1 MGNKE
6 LAQEIIK
13 LMGGTGNISQSWHC
27 ITRLRFN
34 INDEKQVKVDELKTV
49 DGVLGAQ
56 FQSGQF
62 QVIIGAKVAEVYEEI
77 DHLIGESS
85 NDSTSAKN
93 TSKMNPIEVVF
104 DVISGI
110 FTPILP
116 AIVGSGLIKGIM
128 ALFVSLGWLT
138 EKSSTYAVLQIFSNA
153 VFYFLPFLI
162 AYSAAKKFK
171 TRESLAMALAGI
183 LLYPTMVE
191 GAVKGADPL
200 SFLGLSIPLY
210 NYTSSVLPIIL
221 GVLLLSFVDK
231 WMTKVIPKSLS
242 IVFTPVLSLM
252 ITAPLT
258 LAFIAPVGN
267 VFGQYLEIFFT
278 SLFHFAGPIAG
289 LLMGGLMPLI
299 VLTGMHYAFFPS
311 TFASFEKVGYD
322 VMLLPMNF
330 IANMAQAGA
339 VLGVIIRTKRVET
352 RSLAL
357 STLLPSFFGITE
369 PAIYG
374 VTLRLKK
381 PFYASLIGGAVGG
394 CFYGLFSVKTTAF
407 SIPGITSLPT
417 YIMKGT
423 NNFQLALIGIAL
435 SFLVSLLA
443 TMFLGFKE
451 PATKDEG
458 QPEKQEK
465 PSNNPENAVNQ
476 QAARQVNPYE
486 VQAPITGKVVPLSD
500 VNDAVFS
507 SEMMG
512 KGVAIIPD
520 KGVVQAPFAGKV
532 VTVTP
537 TKHAIGLVS
546 DDGVELLIH
555 VGIDT
560 VTLNG
565 QFFEVLVEEGDEIN
579 IGDHLLS
586 FDIEGIQSKG
596 LDVVTPMI
604 VTNSSKYLDVIY
616 TGDSYVNAGENKLLM
631 LIH

>member
-1 MGNKE
+1 MENKE
-6 LAQEIIK
+6 LAQEIVNLI
-13 LMGGTGNISQSWHC
+13 GGTENISQSWHC

-34 INDEKQVKVDELKTV
+34 LNDESQVKVDELKTL

-77 DHLIGESS
+77 DHLVGHSS
-85 NDSTSAKN
+85 NESTPVKN

-128 ALFVSLGWLT
+128 ALLVSFGWLT
-138 EKSSTYAVLQIFSNA
+138 ETSSTYQVLQIFSNA

-171 TRESLAMALAGI
+171 TRESLALALAGI
-183 LLYPTMVE
+183 LLYPAMIE
-191 GAVKGADPL
+191 GAAKGADPL
-200 SFLGLSIPLY
+200 SFLGLSIPLN

-231 WMTKVIPKSLS
+231 WITKAIPKSLS

-258 LAFIAPVGN
+258 LAFIAPIGN
-267 VFGQYLEIFFT
+267 VSGQYLEIFFT
-278 SLFHFAGPIAG
+278 SLFNFAGPIAG

-311 TFASFEKVGYD
+311 TLASFEKVGYD
-322 VMLLPMNF
+322 IMLLPMNF

-435 SFLVSLLA
+435 SFIVSLLV
-443 TMFLGFKE
+443 TIFLGFKE
-451 PATKDEG
+451 SVTVNEQAA
-458 QPEKQEK
+458 EK
-465 PSNNPENAVNQ
+465 PNHTVSTENQ
-476 QAARQVNPYE
+476 QMSRQTSPFE
-486 VQAPITGKVVPLSD
+486 VQAPMSGKVIPLSE
-500 VNDAVFS
+500 VNDSVFS

-512 KGVAIIPD
+512 KGVAILPD
-520 KGVVQAPFAGKV
+520 KGVVQAPFSGKV

-546 DDGVELLIH
+546 DDGIELLIH

-560 VTLNG
+560 VSLNG
-565 QFFEVLVEEGDEIN
+565 QFFDVLVKEGDEMKT
-579 IGDHLLS
+579 GDHLLS
-586 FDIEGIQSKG
+586 FDIEGIQSNH
-596 LDVVTPMI
+596 LDVVTPII
-604 VTNSSKYLDVIY
+604 VTNSTQYLDVIH
-616 TGDSYVNAGENKLLM
+616 TGDAHVTAGQNKLLM

>member
-1 MGNKE
+1 MENKE
-6 LAQEIIK
+6 LAQEIVNLI
-13 LMGGTGNISQSWHC
+13 GGTENISQSWHC

-34 INDEKQVKVDELKTV
+34 LNDESQVKVDELKTL

-77 DHLIGESS
+77 DHLVGHSS
-85 NDSTSAKN
+85 NESAPVKN

-128 ALFVSLGWLT
+128 ALLVSLGWLT
-138 EKSSTYAVLQIFSNA
+138 ETSATYQVLQIFSNA

-171 TRESLAMALAGI
+171 TRESLALALAGI
-183 LLYPTMVE
+183 LLYPTMIE
-191 GAVKGADPL
+191 GAAKGADPL
-200 SFLGLSIPLY
+200 SFLGLSIPLN

-231 WMTKVIPKSLS
+231 WITKAIPKSLS

-258 LAFIAPVGN
+258 LAFIAPIGN
-267 VFGQYLEIFFT
+267 VSGQYLEIFFT
-278 SLFHFAGPIAG
+278 SLFNFAGPIAG

-311 TFASFEKVGYD
+311 TLASFEKVGYD
-322 VMLLPMNF
+322 IMLLPMNF

-435 SFLVSLLA
+435 SFIVSLLV
-443 TMFLGFKE
+443 TIFLGFKE
-451 PATKDEG
+451 SVTVNEQAA
-458 QPEKQEK
+458 EK
-465 PSNNPENAVNQ
+465 PNHTVSTENQ
-476 QAARQVNPYE
+476 QMSRQTSPFE
-486 VQAPITGKVVPLSD
+486 VQAPMSGKVIPLSE
-500 VNDAVFS
+500 VNDSVFS

-512 KGVAIIPD
+512 KGVAILPD
-520 KGVVQAPFAGKV
+520 KGVVQAPFSGKV

-546 DDGVELLIH
+546 DDGIELLIH

-560 VTLNG
+560 VSLNG
-565 QFFEVLVEEGDEIN
+565 QFFDVLVKEGDEMKT
-579 IGDHLLS
+579 GDHLLS
-586 FDIEGIQSKG
+586 FDIEGIQSNH
-596 LDVVTPMI
+596 LDVVTPII
-604 VTNSSKYLDVIY
+604 VTNSTQYLDVIH
-616 TGDSYVNAGENKLLM
+616 TGDAHVTAGQNKLLM

>member
-1 MGNKE
+1 MENKE
-6 LAQEIIK
+6 LAGKIVK
-13 LMGGTGNISQSWHC
+13 LIGGTENISQSWHC

-34 INDEKQVKVDELKTV
+34 LNDESQVKVDELKTL

-77 DHLIGESS
+77 DHLAGHSS
-85 NDSTSAKN
+85 NDSAPVKN

-138 EKSSTYAVLQIFSNA
+138 ETSSTYQVLQIFSNA

-171 TRESLAMALAGI
+171 TRESLALALAGI

-191 GAVKGADPL
+191 GAAKGADPL
-200 SFLGLSIPLY
+200 NFLGLSIPLN

-231 WMTKVIPKSLS
+231 WITKAIPKSLS

-258 LAFIAPVGN
+258 LAFIAPIGN
-267 VFGQYLEIFFT
+267 VSGQYLEIFFT
-278 SLFHFAGPIAG
+278 SLFNFAGPIAG

-311 TFASFEKVGYD
+311 TLASFEKVGYD
-322 VMLLPMNF
+322 IMLLPMNF

-435 SFLVSLLA
+435 SFIVSLLI
-443 TMFLGFKE
+443 TILLGFQE
-451 PATKDEG
+451 SVTAFNE
-458 QPEKQEK
+458 QAAEK
-465 PSNNPENAVNQ
+465 PNHTESTENQ
-476 QAARQVNPYE
+476 QMSKQTNPYE
-486 VQAPITGKVVPLSD
+486 VQAPMSGKVIPLSE
-500 VNDAVFS
+500 VNDSVFS

-512 KGVAIIPD
+512 KGVAILPD
-520 KGVVQAPFAGKV
+520 KGVVQAPFSGKV

-546 DDGVELLIH
+546 DDGIELLIH

-560 VTLNG
+560 VSLNG
-565 QFFEVLVEEGDEIN
+565 QFFDVLVKEGDKIKT
-579 IGDHLLS
+579 GDHLLS
-586 FDIEGIQSKG
+586 FDIEGIQSNH
-596 LDVVTPMI
+596 LDVVTPII
-604 VTNSSKYLDVIY
+604 VTNSTQYLDVIH
-616 TGDSYVNAGENKLLM
+616 TGDAHVTAGQNKLLM

>member
-1 MGNKE
+1 MENKE
-6 LAQEIIK
+6 LAQEIVNLI
-13 LMGGTGNISQSWHC
+13 GGTENISQSWHC

-34 INDEKQVKVDELKTV
+34 LNDEGQVKVDELKTL

-77 DHLIGESS
+77 DQLVGHRT
-85 NDSTSAKN
+85 NKSAPIKN

-138 EKSSTYAVLQIFSNA
+138 ETSSTYQVLQIFSNA

-171 TRESLAMALAGI
+171 TRESLALALAGI
-183 LLYPTMVE
+183 LLYPVMIE
-191 GAVKGADPL
+191 GAAKGADPL
-200 SFLGLSIPLY
+200 SFLGLSIPLN

-231 WMTKVIPKSLS
+231 WITKAIPKSLS

-258 LAFIAPVGN
+258 LAFIAPIGN
-267 VFGQYLEIFFT
+267 VSGEYLEIFFT
-278 SLFHFAGPIAG
+278 SLFNFAGPIAG
-289 LLMGGLMPLI
+289 FLMGGLMPLI

-311 TFASFEKVGYD
+311 TLASFEKVGYD
-322 VMLLPMNF
+322 IMLLPMNF

-435 SFLVSLLA
+435 SFIVSLLV
-443 TMFLGFKE
+443 TIFLGFKE
-451 PATKDEG
+451 SVTVNEQAA
-458 QPEKQEK
+458 EK
-465 PSNNPENAVNQ
+465 PNHTVSTENQ
-476 QAARQVNPYE
+476 QMSRQTSPFE
-486 VQAPITGKVVPLSD
+486 VQAPMSGKVIPLSE
-500 VNDAVFS
+500 VNDSVFS

-512 KGVAIIPD
+512 KGVAILPD
-520 KGVVQAPFAGKV
+520 KGVVQAPFSGKV

-546 DDGVELLIH
+546 DEGIELLIH

-560 VTLNG
+560 VSLNG
-565 QFFEVLVEEGDEIN
+565 QFFDVLVKEGDEMKT
-579 IGDHLLS
+579 GDHLLS
-586 FDIEGIQSKG
+586 FDIEGIQSNH
-596 LDVVTPMI
+596 LDVVTPII
-604 VTNSSKYLDVIY
+604 VTNSTQYLDVIH
-616 TGDSYVNAGENKLLM
+616 TGDAHVTAGQNKLLM

>member
-1 MGNKE
+1 MENKE
-6 LAQEIIK
+6 LAGKIVK
-13 LMGGTGNISQSWHC
+13 LIGGTENISQSWHC

-34 INDEKQVKVDELKTV
+34 LNDESQVKVDELKTL

-77 DHLIGESS
+77 DHLAGHSS
-85 NDSTSAKN
+85 NNSAPVKN

-138 EKSSTYAVLQIFSNA
+138 ETSSTYQVLQIFSNA

-171 TRESLAMALAGI
+171 TRESLALALAGI
-183 LLYPTMVE
+183 LLYPTIIE
-191 GAVKGADPL
+191 GAAKGADPL
-200 SFLGLSIPLY
+200 NLLGLSIPLN

-231 WMTKVIPKSLS
+231 WITKAIPKSLS

-258 LAFIAPVGN
+258 LAFIAPIGN
-267 VFGQYLEIFFT
+267 VSGQYLEIFFT
-278 SLFHFAGPIAG
+278 SLFNFAGPIAG

-311 TFASFEKVGYD
+311 TLASFEKVGYD
-322 VMLLPMNF
+322 IMLLPMNF

-435 SFLVSLLA
+435 SFIVSLLI
-443 TMFLGFKE
+443 TILLGFQE
-451 PATKDEG
+451 SVTAANE
-458 QPEKQEK
+458 QAAEK
-465 PSNNPENAVNQ
+465 PNHTESTENQ
-476 QAARQVNPYE
+476 QMSKQTNPYE
-486 VQAPITGKVVPLSD
+486 VQAPMSGKVIPLSE
-500 VNDAVFS
+500 VNDSVFS

-512 KGVAIIPD
+512 KGVAILPD
-520 KGVVQAPFAGKV
+520 KGVVQAPFSGKV

-546 DDGVELLIH
+546 DDGIELLIH

-560 VTLNG
+560 VSLNG
-565 QFFEVLVEEGDEIN
+565 QFFDVLVKEGDEIKT
-579 IGDHLLS
+579 GDHLLS
-586 FDIEGIQSKG
+586 FDIEGIQSNH
-596 LDVVTPMI
+596 LDVVTPII
-604 VTNSSKYLDVIY
+604 VTNSTQYLDVIH
-616 TGDSYVNAGENKLLM
+616 TGDTHVTAGQNKLLM

>member
-1 MGNKE
+1 MENKE
-6 LAQEIIK
+6 LAGKIVK
-13 LMGGTGNISQSWHC
+13 LIGGTENISQSWHC

-34 INDEKQVKVDELKTV
+34 LNDENQVKVDELKTL

-77 DHLIGESS
+77 DHLAGHSS
-85 NDSTSAKN
+85 NDSAPVKN

-138 EKSSTYAVLQIFSNA
+138 ETSSTYQVLQIFSNA

-171 TRESLAMALAGI
+171 TRESLALALAGI
-183 LLYPTMVE
+183 LLYPTMIE
-191 GAVKGADPL
+191 GAAKGADPL
-200 SFLGLSIPLY
+200 SFLGLSIPLN

-231 WMTKVIPKSLS
+231 WITKAIPKSLS

-258 LAFIAPVGN
+258 LAFIAPIGN
-267 VFGQYLEIFFT
+267 VSGQYLEIFFT
-278 SLFHFAGPIAG
+278 SLFNFAGPIAG

-311 TFASFEKVGYD
+311 TLASFEKVGYD
-322 VMLLPMNF
+322 IMLLPMNF

-435 SFLVSLLA
+435 SFIVSLLI
-443 TMFLGFKE
+443 TILLGFQE
-451 PATKDEG
+451 SVTAANE
-458 QPEKQEK
+458 QAAEK
-465 PSNNPENAVNQ
+465 PNHTESTENQ
-476 QAARQVNPYE
+476 QMSKQTNPYE
-486 VQAPITGKVVPLSD
+486 VQAPMSGKVIPLSE
-500 VNDAVFS
+500 VNDSVFS

-512 KGVAIIPD
+512 KGVAILPD
-520 KGVVQAPFAGKV
+520 KGVVQAPFSGKV

-546 DDGVELLIH
+546 DDGIELLIH

-560 VTLNG
+560 VSLNG
-565 QFFEVLVEEGDEIN
+565 QFFDVLVKEGDEMKT
-579 IGDHLLS
+579 GDHLLS
-586 FDIEGIQSKG
+586 FDIEGIQSNH
-596 LDVVTPMI
+596 LDVVTPII
-604 VTNSSKYLDVIY
+604 VTNSTQYLDVIH
-616 TGDSYVNAGENKLLM
+616 TGDAHVTAGQNKLLM

>member
-1 MGNKE
+1 MENKE
-6 LAQEIIK
+6 LAQEIVK
-13 LMGGTGNISQSWHC
+13 LIGGTENISQSWHC

-34 INDEKQVKVDELKTV
+34 LNNESKVKVDELKTL

-77 DHLIGESS
+77 DHLVGHSS
-85 NDSTSAKN
+85 NDSTPVKN
-93 TSKMNPIEVVF
+93 TSKMNPIEIVF

-138 EKSSTYAVLQIFSNA
+138 ETSSTYQVLQIFSNA

-171 TRESLAMALAGI
+171 TRESLALALAGI
-183 LLYPTMVE
+183 LLYPAMIE
-191 GAVKGADPL
+191 GAAKGADPL
-200 SFLGLSIPLY
+200 SFLGLSIPLN

-231 WMTKVIPKSLS
+231 WITKVIPKSLS

-258 LAFIAPVGN
+258 LAFIAPIGN
-267 VFGQYLEIFFT
+267 VSGQYLEIFFT
-278 SLFHFAGPIAG
+278 SLFNFAGPVAG

-311 TFASFEKVGYD
+311 MLASFEKLGYD
-322 VMLLPMNF
+322 IMLLPMNF

-417 YIMKGT
+417 YMMKGT

-435 SFLVSLLA
+435 SFIVSLLV
-443 TMFLGFKE
+443 TIFLGFKE
-451 PATKDEG
+451 SVT
-458 QPEKQEK
+458 
-465 PSNNPENAVNQ
+465 AVNE
-476 QAARQVNPYE
+476 QAAENPNHAAGTENQQLTKQTSPFE
-486 VQAPITGKVVPLSD
+486 VQAPMSGKVIPLSE
-500 VNDAVFS
+500 VNDSVFS

-512 KGVAIIPD
+512 KGVAILPD
-520 KGVVQAPFAGKV
+520 KGVVQAPFSGKV

-546 DDGVELLIH
+546 DDGIELLIH

-560 VTLNG
+560 VSLNG
-565 QFFEVLVEEGDEIN
+565 QFFDVLVKEGDEIKT
-579 IGDHLLS
+579 GDHLLS
-586 FDIEGIQSKG
+586 FDIEGIQSNH
-596 LDVVTPMI
+596 LDVVTPII
-604 VTNSSKYLDVIY
+604 VTNSTQYLDVIH
-616 TGDSYVNAGENKLLM
+616 TGDAHVTAGQNKLLM

>member
-1 MGNKE
+1 MENKE
-6 LAQEIIK
+6 LAQEIVK
-13 LMGGTGNISQSWHC
+13 LIGGTENISQSWHC

-34 INDEKQVKVDELKTV
+34 LNNESKVKVDELKTL

-62 QVIIGAKVAEVYEEI
+62 QVIIGAKVAEIYEEI
-77 DHLIGESS
+77 DHLVGHSS
-85 NDSTSAKN
+85 NDSTPVKN

-138 EKSSTYAVLQIFSNA
+138 ETSSTYQVLQIFSNA

-171 TRESLAMALAGI
+171 TRESLALALAGI
-183 LLYPTMVE
+183 LLYPAMIE
-191 GAVKGADPL
+191 GAAKGADPL
-200 SFLGLSIPLY
+200 SFLGLSIPLN

-231 WMTKVIPKSLS
+231 WITKAIPKSLS

-258 LAFIAPVGN
+258 LAFIAPIGN
-267 VFGQYLEIFFT
+267 VSGQYLEIFFT
-278 SLFHFAGPIAG
+278 SLFNFAGPIAG

-311 TFASFEKVGYD
+311 TLASFEKMGYD
-322 VMLLPMNF
+322 IMLLPMNF

-417 YIMKGT
+417 YMMKGT

-435 SFLVSLLA
+435 SFIVSLLV
-443 TMFLGFKE
+443 TIFLGFKE
-451 PATKDEG
+451 SVTAVNE
-458 QPEKQEK
+458 QAAEK
-465 PSNNPENAVNQ
+465 PNHAVGTENQ
-476 QAARQVNPYE
+476 QLSKQTSPFE
-486 VQAPITGKVVPLSD
+486 VQAPMSGKVIPLSE
-500 VNDAVFS
+500 VNDSVFS

-512 KGVAIIPD
+512 KGVAILPD
-520 KGVVQAPFAGKV
+520 KGVVQAPFSGKV

-537 TKHAIGLVS
+537 TKHAIGIVS
-546 DDGVELLIH
+546 DDGIELLIH

-560 VTLNG
+560 VSLNG
-565 QFFEVLVEEGDEIN
+565 QFFDVLVKEGDEIKT
-579 IGDHLLS
+579 GDHLLS
-586 FDIEGIQSKG
+586 FDIEGIQSNH
-596 LDVVTPMI
+596 LDVVTPII
-604 VTNSSKYLDVIY
+604 VTNSTQYLDVIH
-616 TGDSYVNAGENKLLM
+616 TGDAHVTAIQNKLLM

>member
-1 MGNKE
+1 MENKE
-6 LAQEIIK
+6 LAGKIVK
-13 LMGGTGNISQSWHC
+13 LIGGTENISQSWHC

-34 INDEKQVKVDELKTV
+34 LNDENQVKVDELKTL

-77 DHLIGESS
+77 DHLAGHSS
-85 NDSTSAKN
+85 NDSAPVKN

-138 EKSSTYAVLQIFSNA
+138 ETSSTYQVLQIFSNA

-171 TRESLAMALAGI
+171 TRESLALALAGI
-183 LLYPTMVE
+183 LLYPTMIE
-191 GAVKGADPL
+191 GAAKGADPL
-200 SFLGLSIPLY
+200 NFLGLSIPLN

-231 WMTKVIPKSLS
+231 WITKAIPKSLS

-258 LAFIAPVGN
+258 LAFIAPIGN
-267 VFGQYLEIFFT
+267 VSGQYLEIFFT
-278 SLFHFAGPIAG
+278 SLFNFAGPIAG

-311 TFASFEKVGYD
+311 TLASFEKVGYD
-322 VMLLPMNF
+322 IMLLPMNF

-435 SFLVSLLA
+435 SFIVSLLI
-443 TMFLGFKE
+443 TILLGFQE
-451 PATKDEG
+451 SVTAFNE
-458 QPEKQEK
+458 QAAEK
-465 PSNNPENAVNQ
+465 PNHTESTENQ
-476 QAARQVNPYE
+476 QMSKQTNPYE
-486 VQAPITGKVVPLSD
+486 VQAPMSGKVIPLSE
-500 VNDAVFS
+500 VNDSVFS

-512 KGVAIIPD
+512 KGVAILPD
-520 KGVVQAPFAGKV
+520 KEVVQAPFSGKV

-546 DDGVELLIH
+546 DDGIELLIH

-560 VTLNG
+560 VSLNG
-565 QFFEVLVEEGDEIN
+565 QFFDVLVKEGDKIKT
-579 IGDHLLS
+579 GDHLLS
-586 FDIEGIQSKG
+586 FDIEGIQSNH
-596 LDVVTPMI
+596 LDVVTPII
-604 VTNSSKYLDVIY
+604 VTNSTQYLDVIH
-616 TGDSYVNAGENKLLM
+616 TGDTHVTAGQNKLLM

>member
-1 MGNKE
+1 MENKE
-6 LAQEIIK
+6 LAQEIVK
-13 LMGGTGNISQSWHC
+13 LIGGTENISQSWHC

-34 INDEKQVKVDELKTV
+34 LNNESKVKVDELKTL

-62 QVIIGAKVAEVYEEI
+62 QVIIGAKVAEIYEEI
-77 DHLIGESS
+77 DHLVGHSS
-85 NDSTSAKN
+85 NDSTPVKN

-138 EKSSTYAVLQIFSNA
+138 ETSSTYQVLQIFSNA

-171 TRESLAMALAGI
+171 TRESLALALAGI
-183 LLYPTMVE
+183 LLYPAMIE
-191 GAVKGADPL
+191 GAAKGADPL
-200 SFLGLSIPLY
+200 SFLGLSIPLN

-231 WMTKVIPKSLS
+231 WITKAIPKSLS

-258 LAFIAPVGN
+258 LAFIAPIGN
-267 VFGQYLEIFFT
+267 VSGQYLEIFFT
-278 SLFHFAGPIAG
+278 SLFNFAGPVAG

-311 TFASFEKVGYD
+311 TLASFEKLGYD
-322 VMLLPMNF
+322 IMLLPMNF

-417 YIMKGT
+417 YMMKGT

-435 SFLVSLLA
+435 SFIVSLLV
-443 TMFLGFKE
+443 TIFLGFKE
-451 PATKDEG
+451 SVTAVNE
-458 QPEKQEK
+458 QAAEK
-465 PSNNPENAVNQ
+465 PNHAVGTENQ
-476 QAARQVNPYE
+476 QLSKQTSPFE
-486 VQAPITGKVVPLSD
+486 VQAPMSGKVIPLSE
-500 VNDAVFS
+500 VNDSVFS

-512 KGVAIIPD
+512 KGVAILPD
-520 KGVVQAPFAGKV
+520 KGVVQAPFSGKV

-537 TKHAIGLVS
+537 TKHAIGIVS
-546 DDGVELLIH
+546 DDGIELLIH

-560 VTLNG
+560 VSLNG
-565 QFFEVLVEEGDEIN
+565 QFFDVLVKEGDEIKT
-579 IGDHLLS
+579 GDHLLS
-586 FDIEGIQSKG
+586 FDIEGIQSNH
-596 LDVVTPMI
+596 LDVVTPII
-604 VTNSSKYLDVIY
+604 VTNSTQYLDVIH
-616 TGDSYVNAGENKLLM
+616 TGDAHVTAGQNKLLM

>member
-1 MGNKE
+1 MENKE
-6 LAQEIIK
+6 LAQEIVK
-13 LMGGTGNISQSWHC
+13 LIGGTENISQSWHC

-34 INDEKQVKVDELKTV
+34 LNNESKVKVDELKTL

-77 DHLIGESS
+77 DHLVGHSS
-85 NDSTSAKN
+85 NDSTPVKN

-138 EKSSTYAVLQIFSNA
+138 ETSSTYQVLQIFSNA

-171 TRESLAMALAGI
+171 TRESLALALAGI
-183 LLYPTMVE
+183 LLYPAMIE
-191 GAVKGADPL
+191 GAAKGADPL
-200 SFLGLSIPLY
+200 SFLGLSIPLN

-231 WMTKVIPKSLS
+231 WITKAIPKSLS

-258 LAFIAPVGN
+258 LAFIAPIGN
-267 VFGQYLEIFFT
+267 VSGQYLEIFFT
-278 SLFHFAGPIAG
+278 SLFNFAGPIAG

-311 TFASFEKVGYD
+311 TLASFEKMGYD
-322 VMLLPMNF
+322 IMLLPMNF

-417 YIMKGT
+417 YMMKGT

-435 SFLVSLLA
+435 SFIVSLLV
-443 TMFLGFKE
+443 TIFLGFKE
-451 PATKDEG
+451 SVTAVNE
-458 QPEKQEK
+458 QAAEK
-465 PSNNPENAVNQ
+465 PNHAVSTENQ
-476 QAARQVNPYE
+476 QLSKQTRPFE
-486 VQAPITGKVVPLSD
+486 VQAPMSGKVIPLSE
-500 VNDAVFS
+500 VNDSVFS

-512 KGVAIIPD
+512 KGVAILPD
-520 KGVVQAPFAGKV
+520 KGVVQAPFSGKV

-546 DDGVELLIH
+546 DDGIELLIH

-560 VTLNG
+560 VSLNG
-565 QFFEVLVEEGDEIN
+565 QFFDVLVKEGDEMKT
-579 IGDHLLS
+579 GDHLLS
-586 FDIEGIQSKG
+586 FDIEGIQSNH
-596 LDVVTPMI
+596 LDVVTPII
-604 VTNSSKYLDVIY
+604 VTNSTQYLDVIH
-616 TGDSYVNAGENKLLM
+616 TGDAHVIAGQNKLLM

>member
-1 MGNKE
+1 MENKE
-6 LAQEIIK
+6 LAQEIVNLI
-13 LMGGTGNISQSWHC
+13 GGTENISQSWHC

-34 INDEKQVKVDELKTV
+34 LNDESQVKVDELKTLY
-49 DGVLGAQ
+49 GVLGAQ

-62 QVIIGAKVAEVYEEI
+62 QVIIGAKVAEVYEKI
-77 DHLIGESS
+77 DHLVGHSS
-85 NDSTSAKN
+85 NESAPVKN

-128 ALFVSLGWLT
+128 ALFVSFGWLT
-138 EKSSTYAVLQIFSNA
+138 ETSSTYQVLQIFSNA

-171 TRESLAMALAGI
+171 TRESLALALAGI
-183 LLYPTMVE
+183 LLYPAMIE
-191 GAVKGADPL
+191 GAAKGADPL
-200 SFLGLSIPLY
+200 SFLGLSIPLN

-231 WMTKVIPKSLS
+231 WITKAIPKSLS

-258 LAFIAPVGN
+258 LAFIAPIGN
-267 VFGQYLEIFFT
+267 VSGQYLEIFFT
-278 SLFHFAGPIAG
+278 SLFNFAGPIAG

-311 TFASFEKVGYD
+311 TLASFEKVGYD
-322 VMLLPMNF
+322 IMLLPMNF

-435 SFLVSLLA
+435 SFIVSLLV
-443 TMFLGFKE
+443 TIFLGFKE
-451 PATKDEG
+451 SVT
-458 QPEKQEK
+458 
-465 PSNNPENAVNQ
+465 AVNE
-476 QAARQVNPYE
+476 QAADKPNHTVSTENQQMSKQTSPFE
-486 VQAPITGKVVPLSD
+486 VQAPMSGKVIPLSE
-500 VNDAVFS
+500 VNDSVFS

-512 KGVAIIPD
+512 KGVAILPD
-520 KGVVQAPFAGKV
+520 KGVVQAPFSGKI

-546 DDGVELLIH
+546 DDGIELLIH

-560 VTLNG
+560 VSLNG
-565 QFFEVLVEEGDEIN
+565 QFFDVLVKEGDEMKT
-579 IGDHLLS
+579 GDHLLS
-586 FDIEGIQSKG
+586 FDIEGIQSNH
-596 LDVVTPMI
+596 LDVVTPII
-604 VTNSSKYLDVIY
+604 VTNSTQYLDVIH
-616 TGDSYVNAGENKLLM
+616 TGDAHVTAGQNKLLM

>member
-1 MGNKE
+1 MENKE
-6 LAQEIIK
+6 LAQEIVNLI
-13 LMGGTGNISQSWHC
+13 GGTENISQSWHC

-34 INDEKQVKVDELKTV
+34 LNDESQVKVDELKTL

-77 DHLIGESS
+77 DHLVGHSS
-85 NDSTSAKN
+85 NESAPVKN

-128 ALFVSLGWLT
+128 ALLVSLGWLT
-138 EKSSTYAVLQIFSNA
+138 ETSATYQVLQIFSNA

-171 TRESLAMALAGI
+171 TRESLALALAGI
-183 LLYPTMVE
+183 LLYPTMIE
-191 GAVKGADPL
+191 GAAKGADPL
-200 SFLGLSIPLY
+200 SFLGLSIPLN

-231 WMTKVIPKSLS
+231 WITKAIPKSLS

-258 LAFIAPVGN
+258 LAFIAPIGN
-267 VFGQYLEIFFT
+267 VSGQYLEIFFT
-278 SLFHFAGPIAG
+278 SLFNFAGPIAG

-311 TFASFEKVGYD
+311 TLASFEKVGYD
-322 VMLLPMNF
+322 IMLLPMNF

-435 SFLVSLLA
+435 SFIVSLLV
-443 TMFLGFKE
+443 TIFLGFKE
-451 PATKDEG
+451 SVTVNEQAA
-458 QPEKQEK
+458 EK
-465 PSNNPENAVNQ
+465 PNHTVSTENQ
-476 QAARQVNPYE
+476 QMSRQTSPFE
-486 VQAPITGKVVPLSD
+486 VQAPMSGKVIPLSA
-500 VNDAVFS
+500 VNDSVFS

-512 KGVAIIPD
+512 KGVAILPD
-520 KGVVQAPFAGKV
+520 KGVVQAPFSGKV

-546 DDGVELLIH
+546 DDGIELLIH

-560 VTLNG
+560 VSLNG
-565 QFFEVLVEEGDEIN
+565 QFFDVLVKEGDEMKT
-579 IGDHLLS
+579 GDHLLS
-586 FDIEGIQSKG
+586 FDIEGIQSNH
-596 LDVVTPMI
+596 LDVVTPII
-604 VTNSSKYLDVIY
+604 VTNSTQYLDVIH
-616 TGDSYVNAGENKLLM
+616 TGDAHVTAGQNKLLM

>member
-1 MGNKE
+1 MKNKE
-6 LAQEIIK
+6 LAGEIVK
-13 LMGGTGNISQSWHC
+13 LIGGTENISQSWHC

-34 INDEKQVKVDELKTV
+34 LNDESQVKVDELKTL

-77 DHLIGESS
+77 DHLAGHSS
-85 NDSTSAKN
+85 NNSAPVKN

-128 ALFVSLGWLT
+128 ALFVSLGWLAET
-138 EKSSTYAVLQIFSNA
+138 SSTYQVLQIFSNA

-171 TRESLAMALAGI
+171 TRESLALALAGI
-183 LLYPTMVE
+183 LLYPTMLE
-191 GAVKGADPL
+191 GAAKGADPL
-200 SFLGLSIPLY
+200 SFLGLSIPLN

-231 WMTKVIPKSLS
+231 WITKVIPKSLS

-258 LAFIAPVGN
+258 LAFIAPIGN
-267 VFGQYLEIFFT
+267 VSGQYLEIFFT
-278 SLFHFAGPIAG
+278 SLFNFAGPIAG

-311 TFASFEKVGYD
+311 TLASFEKVGYD
-322 VMLLPMNF
+322 IMLLPMNF

-435 SFLVSLLA
+435 SFIVSLLI
-443 TMFLGFKE
+443 TILLGFQE
-451 PATKDEG
+451 SVTAANEQTA
-458 QPEKQEK
+458 EK
-465 PSNNPENAVNQ
+465 PNHTESTENQ
-476 QAARQVNPYE
+476 QISKQTTPYE
-486 VQAPITGKVVPLSD
+486 VQAPMSGKIIPLSE
-500 VNDAVFS
+500 VNDSVFS

-512 KGVAIIPD
+512 KGVAILPD
-520 KGVVQAPFAGKV
+520 KGVVQAPFSGKV

-546 DDGVELLIH
+546 DDGIELLIH

-560 VTLNG
+560 VSLNG
-565 QFFEVLVEEGDEIN
+565 QFFDVLVKEGDEMKT
-579 IGDHLLS
+579 GDHLLS
-586 FDIEGIQSKG
+586 FDIEGIQSNH
-596 LDVVTPMI
+596 LDVVTPII
-604 VTNSSKYLDVIY
+604 VTNSTQYLDVIH
-616 TGDSYVNAGENKLLM
+616 TGDAHVTAGQNKLLM

>member
-1 MGNKE
+1 MENKE
-6 LAQEIIK
+6 LAQEIVK
-13 LMGGTGNISQSWHC
+13 LIGGTENISQSWHC

-34 INDEKQVKVDELKTV
+34 LNNESKVKVDELKTL

-62 QVIIGAKVAEVYEEI
+62 QVIIGAKVAEIYEEI
-77 DHLIGESS
+77 DHLVGHSS
-85 NDSTSAKN
+85 NDSTPVKN

-138 EKSSTYAVLQIFSNA
+138 ETSSTYQVLQIFSNA

-171 TRESLAMALAGI
+171 TRESLALALAGI
-183 LLYPTMVE
+183 LLYPAMIE
-191 GAVKGADPL
+191 GAAKGADPL
-200 SFLGLSIPLY
+200 SFLGLSIPLN

-231 WMTKVIPKSLS
+231 WITKAIPKSLS

-258 LAFIAPVGN
+258 LAFIAPIGN
-267 VFGQYLEIFFT
+267 VSGQYLEIFFT
-278 SLFHFAGPIAG
+278 SLFNFAGPIAG

-311 TFASFEKVGYD
+311 TLASFEKMGYD
-322 VMLLPMNF
+322 IMLLPMNF

-417 YIMKGT
+417 YMMKGT

-435 SFLVSLLA
+435 SFIVSLLV
-443 TMFLGFKE
+443 TIFLGFKE
-451 PATKDEG
+451 SVTAVNE
-458 QPEKQEK
+458 QAAEK
-465 PSNNPENAVNQ
+465 PNHAAGTENQ
-476 QAARQVNPYE
+476 QLSKQTSPFE
-486 VQAPITGKVVPLSD
+486 VQAPMSGKVIPLSE
-500 VNDAVFS
+500 VNDSVFS

-512 KGVAIIPD
+512 KGVAILPD
-520 KGVVQAPFAGKV
+520 KGVVQAPFSGKV

-546 DDGVELLIH
+546 DDGIELLIH

-560 VTLNG
+560 VSLNG
-565 QFFEVLVEEGDEIN
+565 QFFDVLVKEGDEIKT
-579 IGDHLLS
+579 GDHLLS
-586 FDIEGIQSKG
+586 FDIEGIQSNH
-596 LDVVTPMI
+596 LDVVTPII
-604 VTNSSKYLDVIY
+604 VTNSTQYLDVIH
-616 TGDSYVNAGENKLLM
+616 TGDAHVTAGQNKLLM

>member
-1 MGNKE
+1 MENKE
-6 LAQEIIK
+6 LAQEIVK
-13 LMGGTGNISQSWHC
+13 LIGGTENISQSWHC

-34 INDEKQVKVDELKTV
+34 LNNESKVKVDELKTL

-77 DHLIGESS
+77 DHLVGHSS
-85 NDSTSAKN
+85 NDSTPVKN

-138 EKSSTYAVLQIFSNA
+138 ESSSTYQVLQIFSNA

-171 TRESLAMALAGI
+171 TRESLALALAGI
-183 LLYPTMVE
+183 LLYPAMIE
-191 GAVKGADPL
+191 GAAKGADPL
-200 SFLGLSIPLY
+200 SFLGLSIPLN

-231 WMTKVIPKSLS
+231 WITKAIPKSLS

-258 LAFIAPVGN
+258 LAFIAPIGN
-267 VFGQYLEIFFT
+267 VSGQYLEIFFT
-278 SLFHFAGPIAG
+278 SLFNFAGPIAG

-311 TFASFEKVGYD
+311 TLASFEKMGYD
-322 VMLLPMNF
+322 IMLLPMNF

-417 YIMKGT
+417 YMMKGT

-435 SFLVSLLA
+435 SFIVSLLV
-443 TMFLGFKE
+443 TIFLGFKE
-451 PATKDEG
+451 SVTAVNE
-458 QPEKQEK
+458 QAVEK
-465 PSNNPENAVNQ
+465 PNPAVSTENQ
-476 QAARQVNPYE
+476 QLSKQTRPFE
-486 VQAPITGKVVPLSD
+486 VQAPMSGKVIPLSE
-500 VNDAVFS
+500 VNDSVFS

-512 KGVAIIPD
+512 KGVAILPD
-520 KGVVQAPFAGKV
+520 KGVVQAPFSGKV

-546 DDGVELLIH
+546 DDGIELLIH

-560 VTLNG
+560 VSLNG
-565 QFFEVLVEEGDEIN
+565 QFFDVLVKEGDEMKT
-579 IGDHLLS
+579 GDHLLS
-586 FDIEGIQSKG
+586 FDIEGIQSNH
-596 LDVVTPMI
+596 LDVVTPII
-604 VTNSSKYLDVIY
+604 VTNSTQYLDVIH
-616 TGDSYVNAGENKLLM
+616 TGDAHVIAGQNKLLM
-631 LIH
+631 FIH

>member
-1 MGNKE
+1 MENKE
-6 LAQEIIK
+6 LAGKIVK
-13 LMGGTGNISQSWHC
+13 LIGGTENISQSWHC

-34 INDEKQVKVDELKTV
+34 LNDESQVKVDELKTL

-77 DHLIGESS
+77 DHLAGHSS
-85 NDSTSAKN
+85 NDSAPVKN

-138 EKSSTYAVLQIFSNA
+138 ETSSTYQVLQIFSNA

-171 TRESLAMALAGI
+171 TRESLALALAGI
-183 LLYPTMVE
+183 LLYPTIIE
-191 GAVKGADPL
+191 GAAKGADPL
-200 SFLGLSIPLY
+200 NLLGLSIPLN

-231 WMTKVIPKSLS
+231 WITKAIPKSLS

-258 LAFIAPVGN
+258 LAFIAPIGN
-267 VFGQYLEIFFT
+267 VSGQYLEIFFT
-278 SLFHFAGPIAG
+278 SLFNFAGPIAG

-311 TFASFEKVGYD
+311 TLASFEKVGYD
-322 VMLLPMNF
+322 IMLLPMNF

-435 SFLVSLLA
+435 SFIVSLLI
-443 TMFLGFKE
+443 TILLGFQE
-451 PATKDEG
+451 SVTAFNE
-458 QPEKQEK
+458 QAAEK
-465 PSNNPENAVNQ
+465 PNHTESTENQ
-476 QAARQVNPYE
+476 QMSKQTNPYE
-486 VQAPITGKVVPLSD
+486 VQAPMSGKVIPLSE
-500 VNDAVFS
+500 VNDSVFS

-512 KGVAIIPD
+512 KGVAILPD
-520 KGVVQAPFAGKV
+520 KGVVQAPFSGKV

-546 DDGVELLIH
+546 DDGIELLIH

-560 VTLNG
+560 VSLNG
-565 QFFEVLVEEGDEIN
+565 QFFDVLVKEGDKIKT
-579 IGDHLLS
+579 GDHLLS
-586 FDIEGIQSKG
+586 FDIEGIQSNH
-596 LDVVTPMI
+596 LDVVTPII
-604 VTNSSKYLDVIY
+604 VTNSTQYLDVIH
-616 TGDSYVNAGENKLLM
+616 TGDAHVTAGQNKLLM

>member
-1 MGNKE
+1 MENKE
-6 LAQEIIK
+6 FAGKIVK
-13 LMGGTGNISQSWHC
+13 LIGGTENISQSWHC

-34 INDEKQVKVDELKTV
+34 LNDESQVKVDELKTL

-77 DHLIGESS
+77 DHLAGHSS
-85 NDSTSAKN
+85 NDSAPVKN

-138 EKSSTYAVLQIFSNA
+138 ETSSTYQVLQIFSNA

-171 TRESLAMALAGI
+171 TRESLALALAGI
-183 LLYPTMVE
+183 LLYPTMIE
-191 GAVKGADPL
+191 GAAKGADPL
-200 SFLGLSIPLY
+200 SFLGLSIPLN

-231 WMTKVIPKSLS
+231 WITKAIPKPLS

-258 LAFIAPVGN
+258 LAFIAPIGN
-267 VFGQYLEIFFT
+267 VSGQYLEIFFT
-278 SLFHFAGPIAG
+278 SLFNFAGPIAG

-311 TFASFEKVGYD
+311 TLASFEKVGYD
-322 VMLLPMNF
+322 IMLLPMNF

-435 SFLVSLLA
+435 SFIVSLLI
-443 TMFLGFKE
+443 TILLGFQE
-451 PATKDEG
+451 SVTAFNE
-458 QPEKQEK
+458 QAAEK
-465 PSNNPENAVNQ
+465 PNHTESTENQ
-476 QAARQVNPYE
+476 QMSKQTNPYE
-486 VQAPITGKVVPLSD
+486 VQAPMSGKVIPLSE
-500 VNDAVFS
+500 VNDSVFS

-512 KGVAIIPD
+512 KGVAILPD
-520 KGVVQAPFAGKV
+520 KGVVQAPFSGKV

-546 DDGVELLIH
+546 DDGIELLIH

-560 VTLNG
+560 VSLNG
-565 QFFEVLVEEGDEIN
+565 QFFDVLVKEGDKIKT
-579 IGDHLLS
+579 GDHLLS
-586 FDIEGIQSKG
+586 FDIEGIQSNH
-596 LDVVTPMI
+596 LDVVTPII
-604 VTNSSKYLDVIY
+604 VTNSTQYLDVIH
-616 TGDSYVNAGENKLLM
+616 TGDAHVTAGQNKLLM

>member
-1 MGNKE
+1 MENKE
-6 LAQEIIK
+6 LAGKIVK
-13 LMGGTGNISQSWHC
+13 LIGGTENISQSWHC

-34 INDEKQVKVDELKTV
+34 LNDESQVKVDELKTL

-77 DHLIGESS
+77 DHLAGHSS
-85 NDSTSAKN
+85 NNSAPVKN

-138 EKSSTYAVLQIFSNA
+138 ETSSTYQVLQIFSNA

-171 TRESLAMALAGI
+171 TRESLALALAGI
-183 LLYPTMVE
+183 LLYPTIIE
-191 GAVKGADPL
+191 GAAKGADPL
-200 SFLGLSIPLY
+200 NLLGLSIPLN

-231 WMTKVIPKSLS
+231 WITKAIPKSLS

-258 LAFIAPVGN
+258 LAFIAPIGN
-267 VFGQYLEIFFT
+267 VSGQYLEIFFT
-278 SLFHFAGPIAG
+278 SLFNFAGPIAG

-311 TFASFEKVGYD
+311 TLASFEKVGYD
-322 VMLLPMNF
+322 IMLLPMNF

-435 SFLVSLLA
+435 SFIVSLLI
-443 TMFLGFKE
+443 TILLGFQE
-451 PATKDEG
+451 SVTAANE
-458 QPEKQEK
+458 QAAEK
-465 PSNNPENAVNQ
+465 PNHTESTENQ
-476 QAARQVNPYE
+476 QMSKQTNPYE
-486 VQAPITGKVVPLSD
+486 VQAPMSGKVIPLSE
-500 VNDAVFS
+500 VNDSVFS

-512 KGVAIIPD
+512 KGVAILPD
-520 KGVVQAPFAGKV
+520 KGVVQAPFSGKV
-532 VTVTP
+532 LTVTP

-546 DDGVELLIH
+546 DDGIELLIH

-560 VTLNG
+560 VSLNG
-565 QFFEVLVEEGDEIN
+565 QFFDVLVKEGDEMKT
-579 IGDHLLS
+579 GDHLLS
-586 FDIEGIQSKG
+586 FDIEGIQSNH
-596 LDVVTPMI
+596 LDVVTPII
-604 VTNSSKYLDVIY
+604 VTNSTQYLDVIH
-616 TGDSYVNAGENKLLM
+616 TGDTHVTAGQNKLLM

>member
-1 MGNKE
+1 MKNKE
-6 LAQEIIK
+6 LAGEIVK
-13 LMGGTGNISQSWHC
+13 LIGGTENISQSWHC

-34 INDEKQVKVDELKTV
+34 LNDERQVKVDELKTL

-77 DHLIGESS
+77 DHLAGHSS
-85 NDSTSAKN
+85 NNSAPVKN

-128 ALFVSLGWLT
+128 ALFVSLGWLAET
-138 EKSSTYAVLQIFSNA
+138 SSTYQVLQIFSNA

-171 TRESLAMALAGI
+171 TRESLALALAGI
-183 LLYPTMVE
+183 LLYPTMLE
-191 GAVKGADPL
+191 GAAKGADPL
-200 SFLGLSIPLY
+200 SFLGLSIPLN

-231 WMTKVIPKSLS
+231 WITKVIPKSLS

-258 LAFIAPVGN
+258 LAFIAPIGN
-267 VFGQYLEIFFT
+267 VSGQYLEIFFT
-278 SLFHFAGPIAG
+278 SLFNFAGPIAG

-311 TFASFEKVGYD
+311 TLASFEKVGYD
-322 VMLLPMNF
+322 IMLLPMNF

-435 SFLVSLLA
+435 SFIVSLLI
-443 TMFLGFKE
+443 TILLGFQE
-451 PATKDEG
+451 SVTAANEQTA
-458 QPEKQEK
+458 EK
-465 PSNNPENAVNQ
+465 PNHTESTENQ
-476 QAARQVNPYE
+476 QISKQTTPYE
-486 VQAPITGKVVPLSD
+486 VQAPMSGKIIPLSE
-500 VNDAVFS
+500 VNDSVFS

-512 KGVAIIPD
+512 KGVAILPD
-520 KGVVQAPFAGKV
+520 KGVVQAPFSGKV

-546 DDGVELLIH
+546 DDGIELLIH

-560 VTLNG
+560 VSLNG
-565 QFFEVLVEEGDEIN
+565 QFFDVLVKEGDEMKM
-579 IGDHLLS
+579 GDHLLS
-586 FDIEGIQSKG
+586 FDIEGIQSNH
-596 LDVVTPMI
+596 LDVVTPII
-604 VTNSSKYLDVIY
+604 VTNSTQYLDVIH
-616 TGDSYVNAGENKLLM
+616 TGDAYVTAGQNKLLM

>member
-1 MGNKE
+1 MENKE
-6 LAQEIIK
+6 LAQEIVNLI
-13 LMGGTGNISQSWHC
+13 GGTENISQSWHC

-34 INDEKQVKVDELKTV
+34 LNDEGQVKVDELKTL

-77 DHLIGESS
+77 DQLVGHRT
-85 NDSTSAKN
+85 NKSAPIKN

-138 EKSSTYAVLQIFSNA
+138 ETSSTYQVLQIFSNA

-171 TRESLAMALAGI
+171 TRESLALALAGI
-183 LLYPTMVE
+183 LLYPVMIE
-191 GAVKGADPL
+191 GAAKGADPL
-200 SFLGLSIPLY
+200 SFLGLSIPLN

-231 WMTKVIPKSLS
+231 WITKAIPKSLS

-258 LAFIAPVGN
+258 LAFIAPIGN
-267 VFGQYLEIFFT
+267 VSGEYLEIFFT
-278 SLFHFAGPIAG
+278 SLFNFAGPIAG
-289 LLMGGLMPLI
+289 FLMGGLMPLI

-311 TFASFEKVGYD
+311 TLASFEKVGYD
-322 VMLLPMNF
+322 IMLLPMNF

-435 SFLVSLLA
+435 SFIVSLLV
-443 TMFLGFKE
+443 TIFLGFKE
-451 PATKDEG
+451 SVTVNEQAA
-458 QPEKQEK
+458 EK
-465 PSNNPENAVNQ
+465 PNHTVSTENQ
-476 QAARQVNPYE
+476 QMSRQTSPFE
-486 VQAPITGKVVPLSD
+486 VQAPISGKVIPLSE
-500 VNDAVFS
+500 VNDSVFS

-512 KGVAIIPD
+512 KGVAILPD
-520 KGVVQAPFAGKV
+520 KGVIQAPFSGKV

-546 DDGVELLIH
+546 DEGIELLIH

-560 VTLNG
+560 VSLNG
-565 QFFEVLVEEGDEIN
+565 QFFDVLVKEGDEMKT
-579 IGDHLLS
+579 GDHLLS
-586 FDIEGIQSKG
+586 FDIEGIRSNH
-596 LDVVTPMI
+596 LDVVTPII
-604 VTNSSKYLDVIY
+604 VTNSTQYLDVIH
-616 TGDSYVNAGENKLLM
+616 TGDAHVTAGQNKLLM

>member
-1 MGNKE
+1 MENKE
-6 LAQEIIK
+6 LAGKIVK
-13 LMGGTGNISQSWHC
+13 LIGGTENISQSWHC

-34 INDEKQVKVDELKTV
+34 LNDESQVKVDELKTL

-56 FQSGQF
+56 FQSRQF

-77 DHLIGESS
+77 DHLAGHSS
-85 NDSTSAKN
+85 NDSAPVKN

-138 EKSSTYAVLQIFSNA
+138 ETSSTYQVLQIFSNA

-171 TRESLAMALAGI
+171 TRESLALALAGI
-183 LLYPTMVE
+183 LLYPTMIE
-191 GAVKGADPL
+191 GAAKGADPL
-200 SFLGLSIPLY
+200 SFLGLSIPLN

-231 WMTKVIPKSLS
+231 WITKAIPKSLS

-258 LAFIAPVGN
+258 LAFIAPIGN
-267 VFGQYLEIFFT
+267 VSGQYLEIFFT
-278 SLFHFAGPIAG
+278 SLFNFAGPIAG

-311 TFASFEKVGYD
+311 TLASFEKVGYD
-322 VMLLPMNF
+322 IMLLPMNF

-435 SFLVSLLA
+435 SFIVSLLI
-443 TMFLGFKE
+443 TILLGFQE
-451 PATKDEG
+451 SVTAANE
-458 QPEKQEK
+458 QAAEK
-465 PSNNPENAVNQ
+465 PNHTESTENQ
-476 QAARQVNPYE
+476 QMSKQTNPYE
-486 VQAPITGKVVPLSD
+486 VQAPMSGKVIPLSE
-500 VNDAVFS
+500 VNDSVFS

-512 KGVAIIPD
+512 KGVAILPD
-520 KGVVQAPFAGKV
+520 KGVVQAPFSGKV

-546 DDGVELLIH
+546 DDGIELLIH

-560 VTLNG
+560 VSLNG
-565 QFFEVLVEEGDEIN
+565 QFFDVLVKEGDEMKT
-579 IGDHLLS
+579 GDHLLS
-586 FDIEGIQSKG
+586 FDIEGIQSNH
-596 LDVVTPMI
+596 LDVVTPII
-604 VTNSSKYLDVIY
+604 VTNSTQYLDVIH
-616 TGDSYVNAGENKLLM
+616 TGDAHVTAGQNKLLM

>member
-1 MGNKE
+1 MKNKE
-6 LAQEIIK
+6 LAGKIVK
-13 LMGGTGNISQSWHC
+13 LIGGTENISQSWHC

-34 INDEKQVKVDELKTV
+34 LNDERQVKVDELKTL

-77 DHLIGESS
+77 DHLAGHSS
-85 NDSTSAKN
+85 NDSAPVKN

-128 ALFVSLGWLT
+128 ALFVSLGWLAET
-138 EKSSTYAVLQIFSNA
+138 SSTYQVLQIFSNA

-171 TRESLAMALAGI
+171 TRESLALALAGI
-183 LLYPTMVE
+183 LLYPTMLE
-191 GAVKGADPL
+191 GAAKGADPL
-200 SFLGLSIPLY
+200 SFLGLSIPLN

-231 WMTKVIPKSLS
+231 WITKVIPKSLS

-258 LAFIAPVGN
+258 LAFIAPIGN
-267 VFGQYLEIFFT
+267 VSGQYLEIFFT
-278 SLFHFAGPIAG
+278 SLFNFAGPIAG

-311 TFASFEKVGYD
+311 TLASFEKVGYD
-322 VMLLPMNF
+322 IMLLPMNF

-423 NNFQLALIGIAL
+423 NNFQLALIGIVL
-435 SFLVSLLA
+435 SFIVSLLI
-443 TMFLGFKE
+443 TILLGFQE
-451 PATKDEG
+451 SVTAANEQTA
-458 QPEKQEK
+458 EK
-465 PSNNPENAVNQ
+465 PNHTESTENQ
-476 QAARQVNPYE
+476 QISKQTTPYE
-486 VQAPITGKVVPLSD
+486 VQAPMSGKIIPLSE
-500 VNDAVFS
+500 VNDSVFS

-512 KGVAIIPD
+512 KGVAILPD
-520 KGVVQAPFAGKV
+520 KGVVQAPFSGKV

-546 DDGVELLIH
+546 DDGIELLIH

-560 VTLNG
+560 VSLNG
-565 QFFEVLVEEGDEIN
+565 QFFDVLVKEGDEMRM
-579 IGDHLLS
+579 GDYLLS
-586 FDIEGIQSKG
+586 FDIEGIQSNH
-596 LDVVTPMI
+596 LDVVTPII
-604 VTNSSKYLDVIY
+604 VTNSTQYLDVIH
-616 TGDSYVNAGENKLLM
+616 TGDAHVTAGQNKLLM

>member
-1 MGNKE
+1 MENKE
-6 LAQEIIK
+6 LAGKIVK
-13 LMGGTGNISQSWHC
+13 LIGGTENISQSWHC

-34 INDEKQVKVDELKTV
+34 LNDESQVKVDELKTL

-77 DHLIGESS
+77 DHLAGHSS
-85 NDSTSAKN
+85 NDSAPVKN

-138 EKSSTYAVLQIFSNA
+138 ETSSTYQVLQIFSNA

-171 TRESLAMALAGI
+171 TRESLALALAGI
-183 LLYPTMVE
+183 LLYPTMIE
-191 GAVKGADPL
+191 GAAKGADPL
-200 SFLGLSIPLY
+200 SFLGLSIPLN

-231 WMTKVIPKSLS
+231 WITKAIPKSLS

-258 LAFIAPVGN
+258 LAFIAPIGN
-267 VFGQYLEIFFT
+267 VSGQYLEIFFT
-278 SLFHFAGPIAG
+278 SLFNFAGPIAG

-311 TFASFEKVGYD
+311 TLASFEKVGYD
-322 VMLLPMNF
+322 IMLLPMNF

-435 SFLVSLLA
+435 SFIVSLLI
-443 TMFLGFKE
+443 TILLGFQE
-451 PATKDEG
+451 SVTAFNE
-458 QPEKQEK
+458 QAAEK
-465 PSNNPENAVNQ
+465 PNHTESTENQ
-476 QAARQVNPYE
+476 QMSKQTNPYE
-486 VQAPITGKVVPLSD
+486 VQAPMSGKVIPLSE
-500 VNDAVFS
+500 VNDSVFS

-512 KGVAIIPD
+512 KGVAILPD
-520 KGVVQAPFAGKV
+520 KGVVQAPFSGKV

-546 DDGVELLIH
+546 DDGIELLIH

-560 VTLNG
+560 VSLNG
-565 QFFEVLVEEGDEIN
+565 QFFDVLVKEGDEMKT
-579 IGDHLLS
+579 GDHLLS
-586 FDIEGIQSKG
+586 FDIEGIQSNH
-596 LDVVTPMI
+596 LDVVTPII
-604 VTNSSKYLDVIY
+604 VTNSTQYLDVIH
-616 TGDSYVNAGENKLLM
+616 TGDAHVTAGQNKLLM

>member
-1 MGNKE
+1 MENKE
-6 LAQEIIK
+6 LAGKIVK
-13 LMGGTGNISQSWHC
+13 LIGGTENISQSWHC

-34 INDEKQVKVDELKTV
+34 LNDENQVKVDELKTL

-77 DHLIGESS
+77 DHLAGHSS
-85 NDSTSAKN
+85 NNSAPVKN

-138 EKSSTYAVLQIFSNA
+138 ETSSTYQVLQIFSNA

-171 TRESLAMALAGI
+171 TRESLALALAGI
-183 LLYPTMVE
+183 LLYPTMIE
-191 GAVKGADPL
+191 GAAKGADPL
-200 SFLGLSIPLY
+200 NLLGLSIPLN

-231 WMTKVIPKSLS
+231 WITKAIPKSLS

-258 LAFIAPVGN
+258 LAFIAPIGN
-267 VFGQYLEIFFT
+267 VSGQYLEIFFT
-278 SLFHFAGPIAG
+278 SLFNFAGPIAG

-311 TFASFEKVGYD
+311 TLASFEKVGYD
-322 VMLLPMNF
+322 IMLLPMNF

-435 SFLVSLLA
+435 SFIVSLLI
-443 TMFLGFKE
+443 TILLGFQE
-451 PATKDEG
+451 SVTAANE
-458 QPEKQEK
+458 QAAEKRNHTE
-465 PSNNPENAVNQ
+465 STENQ
-476 QAARQVNPYE
+476 QMSKQTNPYE
-486 VQAPITGKVVPLSD
+486 VQAPMSGKVIPLSE
-500 VNDAVFS
+500 VNDSVFS

-512 KGVAIIPD
+512 KGVAILPD
-520 KGVVQAPFAGKV
+520 KGVVQAPFSGKV

-546 DDGVELLIH
+546 DDGIELLIH

-560 VTLNG
+560 VSLNG
-565 QFFEVLVEEGDEIN
+565 QFFDVLVKEGDKIKT
-579 IGDHLLS
+579 GDHLLS
-586 FDIEGIQSKG
+586 FDIEGIQSNH
-596 LDVVTPMI
+596 LDVVTPII
-604 VTNSSKYLDVIY
+604 VTNSTQYLDVIH
-616 TGDSYVNAGENKLLM
+616 TGDTHVTAGQNKLLM

>member
-1 MGNKE
+1 MENKE
-6 LAQEIIK
+6 LAGKIVK
-13 LMGGTGNISQSWHC
+13 LIGGTENISQSWHC

-34 INDEKQVKVDELKTV
+34 LNDESQVKVDELKTL

-77 DHLIGESS
+77 DHLAGHSS
-85 NDSTSAKN
+85 NDSAPVKN

-138 EKSSTYAVLQIFSNA
+138 ETSSTYQVLQIFSNA

-171 TRESLAMALAGI
+171 TRESLALALAGI

-191 GAVKGADPL
+191 GAAKGADPL
-200 SFLGLSIPLY
+200 NFLGLSIPLN

-231 WMTKVIPKSLS
+231 WITKAIPKSLS

-258 LAFIAPVGN
+258 LAFIAPIGN
-267 VFGQYLEIFFT
+267 VSGQYLEIFFT
-278 SLFHFAGPIAG
+278 SLFNFAGPIAG

-311 TFASFEKVGYD
+311 TLASFEKVGYD
-322 VMLLPMNF
+322 IMLLPMNF

-435 SFLVSLLA
+435 SFIVSLLI
-443 TMFLGFKE
+443 TILLGFQE
-451 PATKDEG
+451 SVTAFNE
-458 QPEKQEK
+458 QAAEK
-465 PSNNPENAVNQ
+465 PNHTESTENQ
-476 QAARQVNPYE
+476 QMSKQTNPYE
-486 VQAPITGKVVPLSD
+486 VQAPMSGKVIPLSE
-500 VNDAVFS
+500 VNDSVFS

-512 KGVAIIPD
+512 KGVAILPD
-520 KGVVQAPFAGKV
+520 KGVVQAPFSGKV

-546 DDGVELLIH
+546 DDGIELLIH

-560 VTLNG
+560 VSLNG
-565 QFFEVLVEEGDEIN
+565 QFFDVLVKEGDEMKT
-579 IGDHLLS
+579 GDHLLS
-586 FDIEGIQSKG
+586 FDIEGIQSNH
-596 LDVVTPMI
+596 LDVVTPII
-604 VTNSSKYLDVIY
+604 VTNSTQYLDVIH
-616 TGDSYVNAGENKLLM
+616 TGDAHVTAGQNKLLM

>member
-1 MGNKE
+1 MENKE
-6 LAQEIIK
+6 LAQEIVNLI
-13 LMGGTGNISQSWHC
+13 GGTENISQSWHC

-34 INDEKQVKVDELKTV
+34 LNDESQVKVDELKTLY
-49 DGVLGAQ
+49 GVLGAQ

-62 QVIIGAKVAEVYEEI
+62 QVIIGAKVAEVYEKI
-77 DHLIGESS
+77 DHLVGHSS
-85 NDSTSAKN
+85 NESAPVKN

-128 ALFVSLGWLT
+128 ALFVSFGWLT
-138 EKSSTYAVLQIFSNA
+138 ETSSTYQVLQIFSNA

-171 TRESLAMALAGI
+171 TRESLALALAGI
-183 LLYPTMVE
+183 LLYPAMIE
-191 GAVKGADPL
+191 GAAKGADPL
-200 SFLGLSIPLY
+200 SFLGLSIPLN

-231 WMTKVIPKSLS
+231 WITKAIPKSLS

-258 LAFIAPVGN
+258 LAFIAPIGN
-267 VFGQYLEIFFT
+267 VSGQYLEIFFT
-278 SLFHFAGPIAG
+278 SLFNFAGPIAG

-311 TFASFEKVGYD
+311 TLASFEKVGYD
-322 VMLLPMNF
+322 IMLLPMNF

-435 SFLVSLLA
+435 SFIVSLLF
-443 TMFLGFKE
+443 TIFLGFKE
-451 PATKDEG
+451 SVT
-458 QPEKQEK
+458 
-465 PSNNPENAVNQ
+465 AVNE
-476 QAARQVNPYE
+476 QAADKPNHTVSTENQQMSKQTSPFE
-486 VQAPITGKVVPLSD
+486 VQAPMSGKVIPLSE
-500 VNDAVFS
+500 VNDSVFS

-512 KGVAIIPD
+512 KGVAILPD
-520 KGVVQAPFAGKV
+520 KGVVQAPFSGKI

-546 DDGVELLIH
+546 DDGIELLIH

-560 VTLNG
+560 VSLNG
-565 QFFEVLVEEGDEIN
+565 QFFDVLVKEGDEMKT
-579 IGDHLLS
+579 GDHLLS
-586 FDIEGIQSKG
+586 FDIEGIQSNH
-596 LDVVTPMI
+596 LDVVTPII
-604 VTNSSKYLDVIY
+604 VTNSTQYLDVIH
-616 TGDSYVNAGENKLLM
+616 TGDAHVTAGQNKLLM

>member
-1 MGNKE
+1 MENKE
-6 LAQEIIK
+6 LAGKIVK
-13 LMGGTGNISQSWHC
+13 LIGGTENISQSWHC

-34 INDEKQVKVDELKTV
+34 LNDENQVKVDELKTL

-77 DHLIGESS
+77 DHLAGHSS
-85 NDSTSAKN
+85 NNSAPVKN

-138 EKSSTYAVLQIFSNA
+138 ETSSTYQVLQIFSNA

-171 TRESLAMALAGI
+171 TRESLALALAGI
-183 LLYPTMVE
+183 LLYPTMIE
-191 GAVKGADPL
+191 GAAKGADPL
-200 SFLGLSIPLY
+200 SFLGLSIPLN

-231 WMTKVIPKSLS
+231 WITKAIPKSLS

-258 LAFIAPVGN
+258 LAFIAPIGN
-267 VFGQYLEIFFT
+267 VSGQYLEIFFT
-278 SLFHFAGPIAG
+278 SLFNFAGPIAG

-311 TFASFEKVGYD
+311 TLASFEKVGYD
-322 VMLLPMNF
+322 IMLLPMNF

-435 SFLVSLLA
+435 SFIVSLLI
-443 TMFLGFKE
+443 TILLGFQE
-451 PATKDEG
+451 SVTAANE
-458 QPEKQEK
+458 QAAEKRNHTE
-465 PSNNPENAVNQ
+465 STENQ
-476 QAARQVNPYE
+476 QMSKQTSPYE
-486 VQAPITGKVVPLSD
+486 VQAPMSGKVIPLSE
-500 VNDAVFS
+500 VNDSVFS

-512 KGVAIIPD
+512 KGVAILPD
-520 KGVVQAPFAGKV
+520 KGVVQAPFSGKV

-546 DDGVELLIH
+546 DDGIELLIH

-560 VTLNG
+560 VSLNG
-565 QFFEVLVEEGDEIN
+565 QFFDVLVKEGDEMKT
-579 IGDHLLS
+579 GDHLLS
-586 FDIEGIQSKG
+586 FDIEGIQSNH
-596 LDVVTPMI
+596 LDVVTPII
-604 VTNSSKYLDVIY
+604 VTNSTQYLDVIH
-616 TGDSYVNAGENKLLM
+616 TGDAHVTAGQNKLLM

>member
-1 MGNKE
+1 MENKE
-6 LAQEIIK
+6 LAGKIVK
-13 LMGGTGNISQSWHC
+13 LIGGTENISQSWHC

-34 INDEKQVKVDELKTV
+34 LNDENQVKVDELKTL

-77 DHLIGESS
+77 DHLAGHSS
-85 NDSTSAKN
+85 NDSAPVKN

-138 EKSSTYAVLQIFSNA
+138 ETSSTYQVLQIFSNA

-171 TRESLAMALAGI
+171 TRESLALALAGI
-183 LLYPTMVE
+183 LLYPTMIE
-191 GAVKGADPL
+191 GAAKGADPL
-200 SFLGLSIPLY
+200 NFLGLSIPLN

-231 WMTKVIPKSLS
+231 WITKAIPKSLS

-258 LAFIAPVGN
+258 LAFIAPIGN
-267 VFGQYLEIFFT
+267 VSGQYLEIFFT
-278 SLFHFAGPIAG
+278 SLFNFAGPIAG

-311 TFASFEKVGYD
+311 TLASFEKVGYD
-322 VMLLPMNF
+322 IMLLPMNF

-381 PFYASLIGGAVGG
+381 PFYASLIGGAAGG

-435 SFLVSLLA
+435 SFIVSLLI
-443 TMFLGFKE
+443 TILLGFQE
-451 PATKDEG
+451 SVTAANE
-458 QPEKQEK
+458 QAAEK
-465 PSNNPENAVNQ
+465 PNHTESTENQ
-476 QAARQVNPYE
+476 QMSKQTNPYE
-486 VQAPITGKVVPLSD
+486 VQAPMSGKVIPLSE
-500 VNDAVFS
+500 VNDSVFS

-512 KGVAIIPD
+512 KGVAILPD
-520 KGVVQAPFAGKV
+520 KGVVQAPFSGKV

-546 DDGVELLIH
+546 DDGIELLIH

-560 VTLNG
+560 VSLNG
-565 QFFEVLVEEGDEIN
+565 QFFDVLVKEGDEMKT
-579 IGDHLLS
+579 GDHLLS
-586 FDIEGIQSKG
+586 FDIEGIQSNH
-596 LDVVTPMI
+596 LDVVTPII
-604 VTNSSKYLDVIY
+604 VTNSTQYLDVIH
-616 TGDSYVNAGENKLLM
+616 TGDTHVTAGQNKLLM

>member
-1 MGNKE
+1 MENKE
-6 LAQEIIK
+6 LAGKIVK
-13 LMGGTGNISQSWHC
+13 LIGGTENISQSWHC

-34 INDEKQVKVDELKTV
+34 LNDESQVKVDELKTL

-77 DHLIGESS
+77 DHLAGHSS
-85 NDSTSAKN
+85 NDSAPVKN

-138 EKSSTYAVLQIFSNA
+138 ETSSTYQVLQIFSNA

-171 TRESLAMALAGI
+171 TRESLALALAGI
-183 LLYPTMVE
+183 LLYPTMIE
-191 GAVKGADPL
+191 GAAKGADPL
-200 SFLGLSIPLY
+200 SFLGLNIPLN

-231 WMTKVIPKSLS
+231 WITKAIPKSLS

-258 LAFIAPVGN
+258 LAFIAPIGN
-267 VFGQYLEIFFT
+267 VSGQYLEIFFT
-278 SLFHFAGPIAG
+278 SLFNFAGPIAG

-311 TFASFEKVGYD
+311 TLASFEKVGYD
-322 VMLLPMNF
+322 IMLLPMNF

-435 SFLVSLLA
+435 SFIVSLLI
-443 TMFLGFKE
+443 TIFLGFKE
-451 PATKDEG
+451 SVTAFNE
-458 QPEKQEK
+458 QAAEK
-465 PSNNPENAVNQ
+465 PNHTESTENQ
-476 QAARQVNPYE
+476 QMSKQTSPYE
-486 VQAPITGKVVPLSD
+486 VQAPMSGKVIPLSE
-500 VNDAVFS
+500 VNDSVFS

-512 KGVAIIPD
+512 KGVAILPD
-520 KGVVQAPFAGKV
+520 KGVVQAPFSGKV

-546 DDGVELLIH
+546 DDGIELLIH

-560 VTLNG
+560 VSLNG
-565 QFFEVLVEEGDEIN
+565 QFFDVLVKEGDEMKT
-579 IGDHLLS
+579 GDHLLS
-586 FDIEGIQSKG
+586 FDIEGIQSNH
-596 LDVVTPMI
+596 LDVVTPII
-604 VTNSSKYLDVIY
+604 VTNSTQYLDVIH
-616 TGDSYVNAGENKLLM
+616 TGDAHVTAGQNKLLM

>member
-1 MGNKE
+1 MENKE
-6 LAQEIIK
+6 LAGKIVK
-13 LMGGTGNISQSWHC
+13 LIGGTENISQSWHC

-34 INDEKQVKVDELKTV
+34 LNDESQVKVDELKTL

-77 DHLIGESS
+77 DHLAGHSS
-85 NDSTSAKN
+85 NDSAPVKN

-138 EKSSTYAVLQIFSNA
+138 ETSSTYQVLQIFSNA

-171 TRESLAMALAGI
+171 TRESLALALAGI
-183 LLYPTMVE
+183 LLYPTMIE
-191 GAVKGADPL
+191 GAAKGADPL
-200 SFLGLSIPLY
+200 SFLGLSIPLN

-231 WMTKVIPKSLS
+231 WITKAIPKSLS

-258 LAFIAPVGN
+258 LAFIAPIGN
-267 VFGQYLEIFFT
+267 VSGQYLEIFFT
-278 SLFHFAGPIAG
+278 SLFNFAGPIAG

-311 TFASFEKVGYD
+311 TLASFEKVGYD
-322 VMLLPMNF
+322 IMLLPMNF

-435 SFLVSLLA
+435 SFIVSLLI
-443 TMFLGFKE
+443 TILLGFQE
-451 PATKDEG
+451 SVTAFNE
-458 QPEKQEK
+458 QAAEKRNHTE
-465 PSNNPENAVNQ
+465 STENQ
-476 QAARQVNPYE
+476 QMSKQTNPYE
-486 VQAPITGKVVPLSD
+486 VQAPMSGKVIPLSE
-500 VNDAVFS
+500 VNDSVFS

-512 KGVAIIPD
+512 KGVAILPD
-520 KGVVQAPFAGKV
+520 KGVVQAPFSGKV

-546 DDGVELLIH
+546 DDGIELLIH

-560 VTLNG
+560 VSLNG
-565 QFFEVLVEEGDEIN
+565 QFFDVLVKEGDEIKT
-579 IGDHLLS
+579 GDHLLS
-586 FDIEGIQSKG
+586 FDIEGIQSNH
-596 LDVVTPMI
+596 LDVVTPII
-604 VTNSSKYLDVIY
+604 VTNSTQYLDVIH
-616 TGDSYVNAGENKLLM
+616 TGDTHVTAGQNKLLM

>member
-1 MGNKE
+1 MENKE
-6 LAQEIIK
+6 LAGKIVK
-13 LMGGTGNISQSWHC
+13 LIGGTENISQSWHC

-34 INDEKQVKVDELKTV
+34 LNDESQVKVDELKTL

-77 DHLIGESS
+77 DHLAGHSS
-85 NDSTSAKN
+85 NDSAPVKN

-138 EKSSTYAVLQIFSNA
+138 ETSSTYQVLQIFSNA

-171 TRESLAMALAGI
+171 TRESLALALAGI
-183 LLYPTMVE
+183 LLYPTMIE
-191 GAVKGADPL
+191 GAAKGADPL
-200 SFLGLSIPLY
+200 SFLGLSIPLN

-231 WMTKVIPKSLS
+231 WITKAIPKSLS

-258 LAFIAPVGN
+258 LAFIAPIGN
-267 VFGQYLEIFFT
+267 VSGQYLEIFFT
-278 SLFHFAGPIAG
+278 SLFNFAGPIAG

-311 TFASFEKVGYD
+311 TLASFEKVGYD
-322 VMLLPMNF
+322 IMLLPMNF
-330 IANMAQAGA
+330 IANMSQAGA

-435 SFLVSLLA
+435 SFIVSLLI
-443 TMFLGFKE
+443 TILLGFQE
-451 PATKDEG
+451 SVTAATE
-458 QPEKQEK
+458 QAAEK
-465 PSNNPENAVNQ
+465 PNHTESTENQ
-476 QAARQVNPYE
+476 QMSKQTSPYE
-486 VQAPITGKVVPLSD
+486 VQAPMSGKVIPLSE
-500 VNDAVFS
+500 VNDSVFS

-512 KGVAIIPD
+512 KGVAILPD
-520 KGVVQAPFAGKV
+520 KGVVQAPFSGKV

-546 DDGVELLIH
+546 DDGIELLIH

-560 VTLNG
+560 VSLNG
-565 QFFEVLVEEGDEIN
+565 QFFDVLVKEGDEMKT
-579 IGDHLLS
+579 GDHLLS
-586 FDIEGIQSKG
+586 FDIEGIQSNH
-596 LDVVTPMI
+596 LDVVTPI
-604 VTNSSKYLDVIY
+604 VVTNSTQYLDVIH
-616 TGDSYVNAGENKLLM
+616 TGDAHVTAGQNKLLM

>member
-1 MGNKE
+1 MENKE
-6 LAQEIIK
+6 LAQEIVNLI
-13 LMGGTGNISQSWHC
+13 GGTENISQSWHC

-34 INDEKQVKVDELKTV
+34 LNDESQVKVDELKTL

-62 QVIIGAKVAEVYEEI
+62 QVIIGAKVAEVYEKI
-77 DHLIGESS
+77 DHLVGHSS
-85 NDSTSAKN
+85 NESAPVKN

-128 ALFVSLGWLT
+128 ALFVSFGWLT
-138 EKSSTYAVLQIFSNA
+138 ETSSTYQVLQIFSNA

-171 TRESLAMALAGI
+171 TRESLALALAGI
-183 LLYPTMVE
+183 LLYPAMIE
-191 GAVKGADPL
+191 GAAKGADPL
-200 SFLGLSIPLY
+200 SFLGLSIPLN

-231 WMTKVIPKSLS
+231 WITKAIPKSLS

-258 LAFIAPVGN
+258 LAFIAPIGN
-267 VFGQYLEIFFT
+267 VSGQYLEIFFT
-278 SLFHFAGPIAG
+278 SLFNFAGPIAG

-311 TFASFEKVGYD
+311 TLASFEKVGYD
-322 VMLLPMNF
+322 IMLLPMNF

-417 YIMKGT
+417 YMMKGT

-435 SFLVSLLA
+435 SFIVSLLV
-443 TMFLGFKE
+443 TIFLGFKE
-451 PATKDEG
+451 SVTVNEQAA
-458 QPEKQEK
+458 EK
-465 PSNNPENAVNQ
+465 PNHTVSTENQ
-476 QAARQVNPYE
+476 QMSRQTSPFE
-486 VQAPITGKVVPLSD
+486 VQAPMSGKVIPLSE
-500 VNDAVFS
+500 VNDSVFS

-512 KGVAIIPD
+512 KGVAILPD
-520 KGVVQAPFAGKV
+520 KGVVQAPFSGKI

-546 DDGVELLIH
+546 DDGIELLIH

-560 VTLNG
+560 VSLNG
-565 QFFEVLVEEGDEIN
+565 QFFDVLVKEGDEMKT
-579 IGDHLLS
+579 GDHLLS
-586 FDIEGIQSKG
+586 FDIEGIQSNH
-596 LDVVTPMI
+596 LDVVTPII
-604 VTNSSKYLDVIY
+604 VTNSTQYLDVIH
-616 TGDSYVNAGENKLLM
+616 TGDAHVTAGQNKLLM

>member
-1 MGNKE
+1 MENKE
-6 LAQEIIK
+6 LAGKIVK
-13 LMGGTGNISQSWHC
+13 LIGGTENISQSWHC

-34 INDEKQVKVDELKTV
+34 LNDENQVKVDELKTL

-77 DHLIGESS
+77 DHLAGHSS
-85 NDSTSAKN
+85 NNSAPVKN

-138 EKSSTYAVLQIFSNA
+138 ETSSTYQVLQIFSNA

-171 TRESLAMALAGI
+171 TRESLALALAGI
-183 LLYPTMVE
+183 LLYPTIIE
-191 GAVKGADPL
+191 GAAKGADPL
-200 SFLGLSIPLY
+200 NLLGLSIPLN

-231 WMTKVIPKSLS
+231 WITKAIPKSLS

-258 LAFIAPVGN
+258 LAFIAPIGN
-267 VFGQYLEIFFT
+267 VSGQYLEIFFT
-278 SLFHFAGPIAG
+278 SLFNFAGPIAG

-311 TFASFEKVGYD
+311 TLASFEKVGYD
-322 VMLLPMNF
+322 IMLLPMNF

-435 SFLVSLLA
+435 SFIVSLLI
-443 TMFLGFKE
+443 TILLGFQE
-451 PATKDEG
+451 SVTAANE
-458 QPEKQEK
+458 QAAEKRNHTE
-465 PSNNPENAVNQ
+465 STENQ
-476 QAARQVNPYE
+476 QMSKQTNPYE
-486 VQAPITGKVVPLSD
+486 VQAPMSGKVIPLSE
-500 VNDAVFS
+500 VNDSVFS

-512 KGVAIIPD
+512 KGVAILPD
-520 KGVVQAPFAGKV
+520 KGVVKAPFSGKV

-546 DDGVELLIH
+546 DDGIELLIH

-560 VTLNG
+560 VSLNG
-565 QFFEVLVEEGDEIN
+565 QFFDVLVKEGDKIKT
-579 IGDHLLS
+579 GDHLLS
-586 FDIEGIQSKG
+586 FDIEGIQSNH
-596 LDVVTPMI
+596 LDVVTPII
-604 VTNSSKYLDVIY
+604 VTNSTQYLDVIH
-616 TGDSYVNAGENKLLM
+616 TGDTHVTAGQNKLLM

>member
-1 MGNKE
+1 MENKE
-6 LAQEIIK
+6 LAQEIVNLI
-13 LMGGTGNISQSWHC
+13 GGTENISQSWHC

-34 INDEKQVKVDELKTV
+34 LNDESQVKVDELKTL

-77 DHLIGESS
+77 DHLVGHSS
-85 NDSTSAKN
+85 NESAPVKN

-128 ALFVSLGWLT
+128 ALLVSLGWLT
-138 EKSSTYAVLQIFSNA
+138 ETSATYQVLQIFSNA

-171 TRESLAMALAGI
+171 TRESLALALAGI
-183 LLYPTMVE
+183 LLYPVMIE
-191 GAVKGADPL
+191 GAAKGADPL
-200 SFLGLSIPLY
+200 SFLGLSIPLN

-231 WMTKVIPKSLS
+231 WITKAIPKSLS

-258 LAFIAPVGN
+258 LAFIAPIGN
-267 VFGQYLEIFFT
+267 VSGQYLEIFFT
-278 SLFHFAGPIAG
+278 SLFNFAGPIAG

-311 TFASFEKVGYD
+311 TLASFEKVGYD
-322 VMLLPMNF
+322 IMLLPMNF

-435 SFLVSLLA
+435 SFIVSLLV
-443 TMFLGFKE
+443 TIFLGFKE
-451 PATKDEG
+451 SVTAVNE
-458 QPEKQEK
+458 QAAEK
-465 PSNNPENAVNQ
+465 PNHTVSTENQ
-476 QAARQVNPYE
+476 QMSKQTSPFE
-486 VQAPITGKVVPLSD
+486 VQAPMSGKVIPLSE
-500 VNDAVFS
+500 VNDSVFS

-512 KGVAIIPD
+512 KGVAILPD
-520 KGVVQAPFAGKV
+520 KGVVQAPFSGKV

-546 DDGVELLIH
+546 DDGIELLIH

-560 VTLNG
+560 VSLNG
-565 QFFEVLVEEGDEIN
+565 QFFDVLVKEGDEMKT
-579 IGDHLLS
+579 GDHLLS
-586 FDIEGIQSKG
+586 FDIEGIQSNH
-596 LDVVTPMI
+596 LDVVTPII
-604 VTNSSKYLDVIY
+604 VTNSTQYLDVIH
-616 TGDSYVNAGENKLLM
+616 TGDAHVTAGQNKLLM

>member
-1 MGNKE
+1 MENKE
-6 LAQEIIK
+6 LAQEIVNLI
-13 LMGGTGNISQSWHC
+13 GGTENISQSWHC

-34 INDEKQVKVDELKTV
+34 LNDESQVKVDELKTL

-62 QVIIGAKVAEVYEEI
+62 QVIIGAKVAEVYEKI
-77 DHLIGESS
+77 DHLVGHSS
-85 NDSTSAKN
+85 NESAPVKN

-128 ALFVSLGWLT
+128 ALFVSFGWLT
-138 EKSSTYAVLQIFSNA
+138 ETSSTYQVLQIFSNA

-171 TRESLAMALAGI
+171 TRESLALALAGI
-183 LLYPTMVE
+183 LLYPAMIE
-191 GAVKGADPL
+191 GAAKGADPL
-200 SFLGLSIPLY
+200 SFLGLSIPLN

-231 WMTKVIPKSLS
+231 WITKAIPKSLS

-258 LAFIAPVGN
+258 LAFIAPIGN
-267 VFGQYLEIFFT
+267 VSGQYLEIFFT
-278 SLFHFAGPIAG
+278 SLFNFAGPIAG

-311 TFASFEKVGYD
+311 TLASFEKVGYD
-322 VMLLPMNF
+322 IMLLPMNF

-417 YIMKGT
+417 YMMKGT

-435 SFLVSLLA
+435 SFIVSLLV
-443 TMFLGFKE
+443 TIFLGFKE
-451 PATKDEG
+451 SVTVNEQAA
-458 QPEKQEK
+458 EK
-465 PSNNPENAVNQ
+465 PNHTVSTENQ
-476 QAARQVNPYE
+476 QMSRQTSPFE
-486 VQAPITGKVVPLSD
+486 VQAPMSGKVIPLSE
-500 VNDAVFS
+500 VNDSVFS

-512 KGVAIIPD
+512 KGVAILPD
-520 KGVVQAPFAGKV
+520 KGVVQAPFSGKV

-546 DDGVELLIH
+546 DDGIELLIH

-560 VTLNG
+560 VSLNG
-565 QFFEVLVEEGDEIN
+565 QFFDVLVKEGDEMKT
-579 IGDHLLS
+579 GDHLLS
-586 FDIEGIQSKG
+586 FDIEGIQSNH
-596 LDVVTPMI
+596 LDVVTPII
-604 VTNSSKYLDVIY
+604 VTNSTQYLDVIH
-616 TGDSYVNAGENKLLM
+616 TGDAHVTAGQNKLLM

>member
-1 MGNKE
+1 MENKE
-6 LAQEIIK
+6 LAQEIVNLI
-13 LMGGTGNISQSWHC
+13 GGTENISQSWHC

-34 INDEKQVKVDELKTV
+34 LNDESQVKVDELKTLY
-49 DGVLGAQ
+49 GVLGAQ

-62 QVIIGAKVAEVYEEI
+62 QVIIGAKVAEVYEKI
-77 DHLIGESS
+77 DHLVGHSS
-85 NDSTSAKN
+85 NESAPVKN

-128 ALFVSLGWLT
+128 ALFVSFGWLT
-138 EKSSTYAVLQIFSNA
+138 ETSSTYQVLQIFSNA

-171 TRESLAMALAGI
+171 TRESLALALAGI
-183 LLYPTMVE
+183 LLYPAMIE
-191 GAVKGADPL
+191 GAAKGADPL
-200 SFLGLSIPLY
+200 SFLGLSIPLN

-231 WMTKVIPKSLS
+231 WITKAIPKSLS
-242 IVFTPVLSLM
+242 IVFTPVLSLI

-258 LAFIAPVGN
+258 LAFIAPIGN
-267 VFGQYLEIFFT
+267 VSGQYLEIFFT
-278 SLFHFAGPIAG
+278 SLFNFAGPIAG

-311 TFASFEKVGYD
+311 TLASFEKVGYD
-322 VMLLPMNF
+322 IMLLPMNF

-435 SFLVSLLA
+435 SFIVSLLV
-443 TMFLGFKE
+443 TIFLGFKE
-451 PATKDEG
+451 SVT
-458 QPEKQEK
+458 
-465 PSNNPENAVNQ
+465 AVNE
-476 QAARQVNPYE
+476 QAADKPNHTVSTENQQMSKQTSPFE
-486 VQAPITGKVVPLSD
+486 VQAPMSGKVIPLSE
-500 VNDAVFS
+500 VNDSVFS

-512 KGVAIIPD
+512 KGVAILPD
-520 KGVVQAPFAGKV
+520 KGVVQAPFSGKI

-546 DDGVELLIH
+546 DDGIELLIH

-560 VTLNG
+560 VSLNG
-565 QFFEVLVEEGDEIN
+565 QFFDVLVKEGDEMKT
-579 IGDHLLS
+579 GDHLLS
-586 FDIEGIQSKG
+586 FDIEGIQSNH
-596 LDVVTPMI
+596 LDVVTPII
-604 VTNSSKYLDVIY
+604 VTNSTQYLDVIH
-616 TGDSYVNAGENKLLM
+616 TGDAHVTAGQNKLLM

>member
-1 MGNKE
+1 MENKE
-6 LAQEIIK
+6 LAGKIVK
-13 LMGGTGNISQSWHC
+13 LIGGTENISQSWHC

-34 INDEKQVKVDELKTV
+34 LNDESQVKVDELKTL

-77 DHLIGESS
+77 DHLAGHSS
-85 NDSTSAKN
+85 NDSAPVKN
-93 TSKMNPIEVVF
+93 TSKVNPIEVVF

-138 EKSSTYAVLQIFSNA
+138 ETSSTYQVLQIFSNA

-171 TRESLAMALAGI
+171 TRESLALALAGI
-183 LLYPTMVE
+183 LLYPTMIE
-191 GAVKGADPL
+191 GAAKGADPL
-200 SFLGLSIPLY
+200 NFLGLSIPLN

-231 WMTKVIPKSLS
+231 WITKAIPKSLS

-258 LAFIAPVGN
+258 LAFIAPIGN
-267 VFGQYLEIFFT
+267 VSGQYLEIFFT
-278 SLFHFAGPIAG
+278 SLFNFAGPIAG

-311 TFASFEKVGYD
+311 TLASFEKVGYD
-322 VMLLPMNF
+322 IMLLPMNF

-435 SFLVSLLA
+435 SFIVSLLI
-443 TMFLGFKE
+443 TILLGFQE
-451 PATKDEG
+451 SVTAANE
-458 QPEKQEK
+458 QAAEK
-465 PSNNPENAVNQ
+465 PNHTESTENQ
-476 QAARQVNPYE
+476 QMSKQTNPYE
-486 VQAPITGKVVPLSD
+486 VQAPMSGKVIPLSE
-500 VNDAVFS
+500 VNDSVFS

-512 KGVAIIPD
+512 KGVAILPD
-520 KGVVQAPFAGKV
+520 KGVVQAPFSGKV

-546 DDGVELLIH
+546 DDGIELLIH

-560 VTLNG
+560 VSLNG
-565 QFFEVLVEEGDEIN
+565 QFFDVLVKEGDEMKT
-579 IGDHLLS
+579 GDHLLS
-586 FDIEGIQSKG
+586 FDIEGIQSNH
-596 LDVVTPMI
+596 LDVVTPII
-604 VTNSSKYLDVIY
+604 VTNSTQYLDVIH
-616 TGDSYVNAGENKLLM
+616 TGDAHVTAGQNKLLM

>member
-1 MGNKE
+1 MENKE
-6 LAQEIIK
+6 LAQEIVK
-13 LMGGTGNISQSWHC
+13 LIGGTENISQSWHC

-34 INDEKQVKVDELKTV
+34 LNNESKVKVDELKTL

-62 QVIIGAKVAEVYEEI
+62 QVIIGAKVAEIYEEI
-77 DHLIGESS
+77 DHLVGHSS
-85 NDSTSAKN
+85 NDSTPVKN

-138 EKSSTYAVLQIFSNA
+138 ETSSTYQVLQIFSNA

-171 TRESLAMALAGI
+171 TRESLALALAGI
-183 LLYPTMVE
+183 LLYPAMIE
-191 GAVKGADPL
+191 GAAKGADPL
-200 SFLGLSIPLY
+200 SFLGLSIPLN

-231 WMTKVIPKSLS
+231 WITKAIPKSLS

-258 LAFIAPVGN
+258 LAFIAPIGN
-267 VFGQYLEIFFT
+267 VSGQYLEIFFT
-278 SLFHFAGPIAG
+278 SLFNFAGPIAG

-311 TFASFEKVGYD
+311 TLASFEKMGYD
-322 VMLLPMNF
+322 IMLLPMNF

-339 VLGVIIRTKRVET
+339 VLGVIIRTKQVET

-417 YIMKGT
+417 YMMKGT

-435 SFLVSLLA
+435 SFIVSLLV
-443 TMFLGFKE
+443 TIFLGFKE
-451 PATKDEG
+451 SVTAVNE
-458 QPEKQEK
+458 QAAEK
-465 PSNNPENAVNQ
+465 PNHAAGTEDQ
-476 QAARQVNPYE
+476 QLSKQTSPFE
-486 VQAPITGKVVPLSD
+486 VQAPMSGKVIPLSE
-500 VNDAVFS
+500 VNDSVFS

-512 KGVAIIPD
+512 KGVAILPD
-520 KGVVQAPFAGKV
+520 KGVVQAPFSGKV

-546 DDGVELLIH
+546 DDGIELLIH

-560 VTLNG
+560 VSLNG
-565 QFFEVLVEEGDEIN
+565 QFFDVLVKEGDEIKT
-579 IGDHLLS
+579 GDHLLS
-586 FDIEGIQSKG
+586 FDIEGIQSNH
-596 LDVVTPMI
+596 LDVVTPII
-604 VTNSSKYLDVIY
+604 VTNSTQYLDVIH
-616 TGDSYVNAGENKLLM
+616 TGDAHVTAGQNKLLM

>member
-1 MGNKE
+1 MENKE
-6 LAQEIIK
+6 LAGKIVK
-13 LMGGTGNISQSWHC
+13 LIGGTENISQSWHC

-34 INDEKQVKVDELKTV
+34 LNDESQVKVDELKTL

-77 DHLIGESS
+77 DHLAGHSS
-85 NDSTSAKN
+85 NDSAPVKN

-138 EKSSTYAVLQIFSNA
+138 ETSSTYQVLQIFSNA

-171 TRESLAMALAGI
+171 TRESLALALAGI
-183 LLYPTMVE
+183 LLYPTIIE
-191 GAVKGADPL
+191 GAAKGADPL
-200 SFLGLSIPLY
+200 NLLGLSIPLN

-231 WMTKVIPKSLS
+231 WITKAIPKSLS

-258 LAFIAPVGN
+258 LAFIAPIGN
-267 VFGQYLEIFFT
+267 VSGQYLEIFFT
-278 SLFHFAGPIAG
+278 SLFNFAGPIAG

-311 TFASFEKVGYD
+311 TLASFEKVGYD
-322 VMLLPMNF
+322 IMLLPMNF

-435 SFLVSLLA
+435 SFIVSLLI
-443 TMFLGFKE
+443 TILLGFQE
-451 PATKDEG
+451 SVTAANE
-458 QPEKQEK
+458 QAAEKRNHTE
-465 PSNNPENAVNQ
+465 STENQ
-476 QAARQVNPYE
+476 QMSKQTSPYE
-486 VQAPITGKVVPLSD
+486 VQAPMSGKVIPLSE
-500 VNDAVFS
+500 VNDSVFS

-512 KGVAIIPD
+512 KGVAILPD
-520 KGVVQAPFAGKV
+520 KGVVQAPFSGKV

-546 DDGVELLIH
+546 DDGIELLIH

-560 VTLNG
+560 VSLNG
-565 QFFEVLVEEGDEIN
+565 QFFDVLVKEGDKIKT
-579 IGDHLLS
+579 GDHLLS
-586 FDIEGIQSKG
+586 FDIEGIQSNH
-596 LDVVTPMI
+596 LDVVTPII
-604 VTNSSKYLDVIY
+604 VTNSTQYLDVIH
-616 TGDSYVNAGENKLLM
+616 TGDTHVTAGQNKLLM